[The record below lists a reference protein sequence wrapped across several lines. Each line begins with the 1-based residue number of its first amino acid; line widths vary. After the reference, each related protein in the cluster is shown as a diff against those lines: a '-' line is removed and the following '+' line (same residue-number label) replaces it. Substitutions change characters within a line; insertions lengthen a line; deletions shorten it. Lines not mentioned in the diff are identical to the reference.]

1 MGRESIDNIID
12 FDSRTLRQQVMSIVG
27 RLSGLYEVKLK
38 PRRATRTTRAN
49 AFYFAA
55 IVTPFFE
62 LLREQDPAITDKGQ
76 AHIEIKRQVLGTRE
90 VRVGDITLE
99 IVPTTHDMDGPTFWI
114 FVEGAMQFMREKVG
128 IDPLNP
134 REYGIDP
141 EEQKQAN
148 PKTERQ
154 ATQC

>member
-49 AFYFAA
+49 AYYWAA
-55 IVTPFFE
+55 IVTPFYEF
-62 LLREQDPAITDKGQ
+62 LREQDPFITDKQQ
-76 AHIEIKRQVLGTRE
+76 AHVEIKRQVLGTRE
-90 VRVGDITLE
+90 VRAGGFVYR
-99 IVPTTHDMDGPTFWI
+99 IVPTTHDMDGPTFWD
-114 FVEGAMQFMREKVG
+114 FVERAAFFISDKVK

-141 EEQKQAN
+141 EEQKQGN
-148 PKTERQ
+148 QKQLTH
-154 ATQC
+154 